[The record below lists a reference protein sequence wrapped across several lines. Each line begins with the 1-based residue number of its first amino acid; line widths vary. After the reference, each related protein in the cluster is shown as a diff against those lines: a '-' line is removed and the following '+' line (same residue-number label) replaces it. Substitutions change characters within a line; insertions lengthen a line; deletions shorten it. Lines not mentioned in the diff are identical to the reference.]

1 MDSFVH
7 ITSPTHAAIHEDV
20 FIPTETLLHDPEPW
34 LESLGFIISLEQGGG
49 LGTACGLRSNEWDQW
64 WDIGVWGPAMRHA
77 GGIPERWPPWLQWMG
92 ECSNA
97 PEEEVTGPAWDGLK
111 PI

>member
-77 GGIPERWPPWLQWMG
+77 EESQRGDPRD
-92 ECSNA
+92 SNEWENV
-97 PEEEVTGPAWDGLK
+97 PMPRKKRLRDLLEMD
-111 PI
+111 